1 MPIRADKSTREAR
14 APDDGLRLLVT
25 RFWPRGVAKAKVDL
39 YLPDLAPS
47 ADLVRA
53 FKRGRLTWPDFARR
67 YRLEMAAQA
76 SLLRLLKHLD
86 ARGETITL
94 LCACPDPARCHRSLL
109 KDLIERSR

>member
-1 MPIRADKSTREAR
+1 MPIRAAKSTRDAK
-14 APDDGLRLLVT
+14 APDDGLRLLVM

-47 ADLVRA
+47 AELVHA
-53 FKRGRLTWPDFARR
+53 FKGGRLKWPDFARR
-67 YRLEMAAQA
+67 YRREMTAQT
-76 SLLRLLKHLD
+76 SLLRLLKHLHGQ
-86 ARGETITL
+86 GETITL